1 MAPKRPATSPTPTK
15 SKRSRTKNAN
25 DNGNEAV
32 GQRRLDS
39 FFASPTKAA
48 TTNGPSRGNRP
59 DRKGVK
65 NDVKGKGKALP
76 VEVIELDL
84 TSSDGDDEVEL
95 DGSKTAGGSGSGG
108 QKEDRALAVK
118 LAKEYGTLPE
128 DVEEEGFEEG
138 YGVAGPSG
146 SKTAPTRASIPIQQP
161 SPRTSRPATPKAIFG
176 MPTTAA
182 STAPVVYPDLTSDPL
197 LFDVSNCPWA
207 PQSGS
212 AAKHPQDRPPSIPAP
227 YSFLTHTF
235 VTLSSTRSRIILVN
249 TLVNTLRLII
259 THDPTS
265 LLATLYLLSNSISP
279 AYVPVEMSIGP
290 SIISKAIQSVSG
302 LSAAALR
309 KLFSSTGDPGDTAFE
324 AKSSVRTLIPHP
336 PLLIQGVYDSL
347 LKIAYARG
355 NGATKQKQTIV
366 EKLLVAAKGEE
377 SRYLVRTLAQHIR
390 VGAVRTTMLS
400 ALSRA
405 LVLSRPPS
413 PRYPQPP
420 SESELYAPPELLQ
433 KVKPLPATKKK
444 STEPDVAREDVKE
457 RFLKAESLLK
467 KVFVQHPNY
476 GHIVKAILEHGFE
489 RLAEH
494 VPLAVGSPTRSL
506 DEIYE
511 RLGNLSFTAEF
522 KYDGQR
528 VQMHARRREGE
539 AKHLVK
545 LFSRHLEDMTEKY
558 PDILSLVDCIF
569 ENSPEISSFIIDAE
583 IVAVDPANG
592 DVKSFQEL
600 SNRPKKDVNLRD
612 VKVVVCVY
620 AFDLMYFNDQTLL
633 SEPFRTR
640 RDLLRTKFPQY
651 IPEDKYTARL
661 DHVESCEGDD
671 GREVVEEFFQRAV
684 ESKSEGLMIKL
695 LDSGEVIEVVDE
707 GDGDDVVM
715 EDVSTSSPKKEKRKA
730 TRRKPLPAT
739 YEPDKRTSAWLKLK
753 KDYVQGLGD
762 SFDLVPVG
770 GWHGMGRKNKWWS
783 PVLLAIFDPKRD
795 CLVAVCKCMSG
806 FTDAFY
812 QAMVEKYELGSDMCS
827 KQPFPGIQVD
837 FGDLRPSVYFKPSE
851 VWELQGADITISPR
865 SVAALGLIS
874 DQRGL
879 SIRFPRFIRTRED
892 KAIEDAT
899 GPDMLADLYRKQ
911 EGRNGGKAGGAI
923 GGVDEGELLDPESEE
938 EEDMEDEEEI

>member
-1 MAPKRPATSPTPTK
+1 
-15 SKRSRTKNAN
+15 
-25 DNGNEAV
+25 
-32 GQRRLDS
+32 
-39 FFASPTKAA
+39 
-48 TTNGPSRGNRP
+48 
-59 DRKGVK
+59 
-65 NDVKGKGKALP
+65 
-76 VEVIELDL
+76 
-84 TSSDGDDEVEL
+84 
-95 DGSKTAGGSGSGG
+95 
-108 QKEDRALAVK
+108 
-118 LAKEYGTLPE
+118 
-128 DVEEEGFEEG
+128 
-138 YGVAGPSG
+138 
-146 SKTAPTRASIPIQQP
+146 
-161 SPRTSRPATPKAIFG
+161 
-176 MPTTAA
+176 
-182 STAPVVYPDLTSDPL
+182 
-197 LFDVSNCPWA
+197 
-207 PQSGS
+207 
-212 AAKHPQDRPPSIPAP
+212 
-227 YSFLTHTF
+227 
-235 VTLSSTRSRIILVN
+235 
-249 TLVNTLRLII
+249 
-259 THDPTS
+259 
-265 LLATLYLLSNSISP
+265 
-279 AYVPVEMSIGP
+279 
-290 SIISKAIQSVSG
+290 
-302 LSAAALR
+302 
-309 KLFSSTGDPGDTAFE
+309 
-324 AKSSVRTLIPHP
+324 
-336 PLLIQGVYDSL
+336 
-347 LKIAYARG
+347 
-355 NGATKQKQTIV
+355 
-366 EKLLVAAKGEE
+366 
-377 SRYLVRTLAQHIR
+377 
-390 VGAVRTTMLS
+390 MLS

-413 PRYPQPP
+413 PGYPQP
-420 SESELYAPPELLQ
+420 SSDSELFAPPDLLK
-433 KVKPLPATKKK
+433 KVRPIPATKKK
-444 STEPDVAREDVKE
+444 SAEPDLAREEVKA
-457 RFLKAESLLK
+457 RFLSAESLLK

-489 RLAEH
+489 NLAEQ
-494 VPLAVGSPTRSL
+494 VPLAVGVPLHPTLGSPTRSL

-511 RLGNLSFTAEF
+511 RLGDLSFTAEF

-528 VQMHARRREGE
+528 VQMHARRREGDS
-539 AKHLVK
+539 KHLVK

-569 ENSPEISSFIIDAE
+569 DNSPEISSFIIDAE
-583 IVAVDPANG
+583 IVAVDPVNG
-592 DVKSFQEL
+592 DVRSFQEL

-620 AFDLMYFNDQTLL
+620 AFDLMYFNDKILL

-640 RDLLRTKFPQY
+640 RDLLRTNFPQY

-684 ESKSEGLMIKL
+684 DSKSEGLMIKL
-695 LDSGEVIEVVDE
+695 LDSGEVIEVVD
-707 GDGDDVVM
+707 DGEDDDVVM
-715 EDVSTSSPKKEKRKA
+715 EDASTSSPKKEKKKS

-812 QAMVEKYELGSDMCS
+812 QAMAEKYKLDSDMCS

-837 FGDLRPSVYFKPSE
+837 YGDLRPSVYFKPSE

-892 KAIEDAT
+892 KSIEDAT

-911 EGRNGGKAGGAI
+911 EGRNGAGKAK
-923 GGVDEGELLDPESEE
+923 GGVDEGDLLDPESEE
-938 EEDMEDEEEI
+938 EELEDEEEI

>member
-1 MAPKRPATSPTPTK
+1 
-15 SKRSRTKNAN
+15 
-25 DNGNEAV
+25 
-32 GQRRLDS
+32 
-39 FFASPTKAA
+39 
-48 TTNGPSRGNRP
+48 
-59 DRKGVK
+59 
-65 NDVKGKGKALP
+65 
-76 VEVIELDL
+76 
-84 TSSDGDDEVEL
+84 
-95 DGSKTAGGSGSGG
+95 
-108 QKEDRALAVK
+108 
-118 LAKEYGTLPE
+118 
-128 DVEEEGFEEG
+128 
-138 YGVAGPSG
+138 
-146 SKTAPTRASIPIQQP
+146 
-161 SPRTSRPATPKAIFG
+161 
-176 MPTTAA
+176 
-182 STAPVVYPDLTSDPL
+182 
-197 LFDVSNCPWA
+197 
-207 PQSGS
+207 
-212 AAKHPQDRPPSIPAP
+212 
-227 YSFLTHTF
+227 
-235 VTLSSTRSRIILVN
+235 
-249 TLVNTLRLII
+249 
-259 THDPTS
+259 
-265 LLATLYLLSNSISP
+265 
-279 AYVPVEMSIGP
+279 
-290 SIISKAIQSVSG
+290 
-302 LSAAALR
+302 
-309 KLFSSTGDPGDTAFE
+309 
-324 AKSSVRTLIPHP
+324 
-336 PLLIQGVYDSL
+336 
-347 LKIAYARG
+347 
-355 NGATKQKQTIV
+355 
-366 EKLLVAAKGEE
+366 
-377 SRYLVRTLAQHIR
+377 
-390 VGAVRTTMLS
+390 MLS

-405 LVLSRPPS
+405 LVLSRPPALG
-413 PRYPQPP
+413 YPQPP
-420 SESELYAPPELLQ
+420 SGSELYVPSELLQ

-444 STEPDVAREDVKE
+444 SADPDLVREDVKE

-489 RLAEH
+489 NLADQ
-494 VPLAVGSPTRSL
+494 VPLAVGVPLHPTLGSPTRSL

-511 RLGNLSFTAEF
+511 RLGDLSFTAEF

-539 AKHLVK
+539 SKHLVK

-583 IVAVDPANG
+583 IVAVDPVNG
-592 DVKSFQEL
+592 DVRSFQEL

-620 AFDLMYFNDQTLL
+620 AFDLMYFNDRVLL
-633 SEPFRTR
+633 GEPFRTR

-651 IPEDKYTARL
+651 ILEDKYTARL

-695 LDSGEVIEVVDE
+695 LDSGEVIEVVGY

-715 EDVSTSSPKKEKRKA
+715 EDASTSSPKKDKKKS

-739 YEPDKRTSAWLKLK
+739 YEPDKRTLAWLKLK
-753 KDYVQGLGD
+753 KDYVQGVGD

-812 QAMVEKYELGSDMCS
+812 QAMVEKYKLGSDMCS

-837 FGDLRPSVYFKPSE
+837 YGDLRPSVYFKPSE

-892 KAIEDAT
+892 KSIEDAT

-911 EGRNGGKAGGAI
+911 EGRNGGRAGGAA

-938 EEDMEDEEEI
+938 EGDLEDEEEI